1 MKKEEPILTDIDL
14 LKSIYVNYLLETD
27 RITAFKKATRDVFYF
42 QINQDKV
49 TDMDKIR
56 EWLNE

>member
-14 LKSIYVNYLLETD
+14 LKSIYVNNLLETD
-27 RITAFKKATRDVFYF
+27 RITAFKEAVQAVFYF

-56 EWLNE
+56 EWLND